1 MNLIITATCI
11 KNGVVPNWKFFV
23 LVEVV
28 FAKNDDGLI
37 KPTDFCIVYYK

>member
-23 LVEVV
+23 LVVV